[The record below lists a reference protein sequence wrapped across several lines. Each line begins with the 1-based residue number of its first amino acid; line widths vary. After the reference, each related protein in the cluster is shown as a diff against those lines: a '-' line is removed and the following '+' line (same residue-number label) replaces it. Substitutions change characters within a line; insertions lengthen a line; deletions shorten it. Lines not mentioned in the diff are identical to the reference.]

1 MYFTWHLI
9 SWRVRCIKRCVQI
22 CHSIS
27 LKTHLVIR
35 SSICKCIL
43 NSTRNHNCVLYF
55 FCFRNWKWCCC
66 KFWNVIHPLLV
77 DGFKNSVAKKEILK
91 ELNKC
96 FVIKPSFETKIK
108 SLLHPMLFYFLISW
122 CKNTT
127 IKFNEDIFSSWNI

>member
-55 FCFRNWKWCCC
+55 LLSKL
-66 KFWNVIHPLLV
+66 KMVLLLV
-77 DGFKNSVAKKEILK
+77 LKCHSPSLLRWLKKVLQKKEIVK

-108 SLLHPMLFYFLISW
+108 SLLHPMLFYILISW